1 MRERERESSCSKHL
15 FSRVSGYNQ
24 AGEDHESTGRDTPAQ
39 IANYQI
45 TVEMSSPSSTYEIEL
60 EFTADF
66 HETGSRRIAFR
77 PNTIPIRSVVRAS
90 PRGEH
95 GKELLISVG
104 RISIRPA
111 NPRSRRSLASNGSAV
126 DDFSLPAGNMD
137 ENHDTDTTRTVNGSY
152 GGKFEGNAHD
162 GGSIVDGFRIGR
174 SDKTGGRLIGRRI
187 YYHGGDLV
195 SLLHMR
201 TTRVYVYLYLFPL
214 RV

>member
-1 MRERERESSCSKHL
+1 
-15 FSRVSGYNQ
+15 
-24 AGEDHESTGRDTPAQ
+24 
-39 IANYQI
+39 
-45 TVEMSSPSSTYEIEL
+45 
-60 EFTADF
+60 
-66 HETGSRRIAFR
+66 
-77 PNTIPIRSVVRAS
+77 
-90 PRGEH
+90 
-95 GKELLISVG
+95 
-104 RISIRPA
+104 
-111 NPRSRRSLASNGSAV
+111 
-126 DDFSLPAGNMD
+126 MD

-152 GGKFEGNAHD
+152 GGKFGGNAHD